1 MGDVMSGLVELHV
14 RENGKD
20 VLVYTFKTIGAA
32 AEMMHFLSDM
42 MPEMSYVVQPLRH

>member
-1 MGDVMSGLVELHV
+1 MSGFVELRV

-20 VLVYTFKTIGAA
+20 VLVYNFKSIAGA

-42 MPEMSYVVQPLRH
+42 MPGVSYVVQPLRH